1 MTISGEKKDARI
13 EFKTSK
19 EIKELLQNAAASL
32 GLDLSSFL
40 ISVATKQAK
49 RVLLEGRI
57 LMLNKEE
64 WKRFEQIIQE
74 PPKRNENLKTLL
86 SRKNFDFDKKVPNG

>member
-1 MTISGEKKDARI
+1 MTITGEKKDARI

-19 EIKELLQNAAASL
+19 EIKELLQSAAASL

-49 RVLLEGRI
+49 RVLWEDRI
-57 LMLNKEE
+57 LMLNEEE
-64 WKRFEQIIQE
+64 WKRFEQMTNE
-74 PPKRNENLKTLL
+74 PPKANENLKTLL
-86 SRKNFDFDKKVPNG
+86 LQSDFDQKGPNG